1 MGMSTRRGGSL
12 RWLGLSALVLVLDQW
27 TKHLVETLMR
37 PYEVRPLVPVLDL
50 VRARNPGVAFSFFAN
65 SDGWQRWFFSALAAA
80 VAVGILVW
88 LARLDRRARVL
99 GAALALVFAGAVG
112 NLIDRLRLGS
122 VVDFILAHWHDH
134 YFPAFN
140 VADSAIS
147 VGAVLLLLDALL
159 GGSAKVAQGDAPP
172 ASPPAGGAG

>member
-1 MGMSTRRGGSL
+1 MSTQRGGSL
-12 RWLGLSALVLVLDQW
+12 RWLGMSALVLVLDQW

-37 PYEVRPLVPVLDL
+37 PYEVRPVVAVLDI
-50 VRARNPGVAFSFFAN
+50 VRARNPGVAFSFFAD
-65 SDGWQRWFFSALAAA
+65 SDGWQRWFFSGLAAV

-112 NLIDRLRLGS
+112 NLVDRVRLGS

-140 VADSAIS
+140 VADSAIT

-159 GGSAKVAQGDAPP
+159 GGSAEVAQAGTPP
-172 ASPPAGGAG
+172 PGNAAG